1 MWMAPNPFRR
11 AALLR
16 NIIESYL
23 PRAGWVNFFF
33 LPEVINREWA
43 GRGLLAWAHTHLV
56 TPLRRR
62 SADPA
67 AAAACVPV
75 TLQVLLMHDVVCF
88 AISGG
93 EHWVRM
99 QSWL

>member
-1 MWMAPNPFRR
+1 M
-11 AALLR
+11 LT
-16 NIIESYL
+16 
-23 PRAGWVNFFF
+23 AGWVNFFF

-75 TLQVLLMHDVVCF
+75 TLQVLLTQGIVGCAV
-88 AISGG
+88 GR
-93 EHWVRM
+93 WVRWVCIWW
-99 QSWL
+99 QTSLGGLHVPCSSRQ